1 MTMDKMI
8 LADYV
13 DRVYGWAVSHTFS
26 CDEADELSQEILLT
40 ALRKLPGLRD
50 DSRFEP
56 WLWSIAKNTERSFRR
71 SRGMA
76 RSLVSID
83 LIPEMPDAP
92 DDSAEVEETESQLRL
107 SISRLSALYREII
120 ILYYYDGLSTKN
132 ISERLGIPEGTVTW
146 RLSEARRKLKKE
158 CENMEITALRPVK
171 MRLDI
176 YGSGNFPIGAV
187 MPNEFID
194 DALSQNILWQAYEQ
208 PLSVEELSTRC
219 GVPAF
224 YIEDCVSNLKKRGAV
239 IEPSR
244 GRFLT
249 DFAIMSDKHGLW
261 IEENAP
267 KAVKPLADDVFEALT
282 RLCDDMKSVGHYR
295 ADKSELELTYL
306 YGVMAFS
313 HLSAKYCKL
322 PYPEIPDS
330 YDGNNWR
337 YIGHTEREHPVRSL
351 GCQNNSNAGSR
362 GHYSGSQY
370 NFAGFAWRRMIT
382 DLELNVCED
391 LLSGQTE
398 DKLNFASCVRDGF
411 VSDDGRQRS
420 LIPAFRRGE
429 YDEFCAFA
437 EKEFSGIVPAW
448 DGMITELAAG
458 YAKLFPKH
466 LADDAARL
474 SRYFWFSMFA
484 EVCREWQE
492 SGRLER
498 PAAGSYC
505 DVMIERA
512 AR

>member
-13 DRVYGWAVSHTFS
+13 DRVYGWSVRHTFS

-56 WLWSIAKNTERSFRR
+56 WLWSIAKNTERAFRR
-71 SRGMA
+71 SRGKA

-83 LIPEMPDAP
+83 LIPEIPDAP
-92 DDSAEVEETESQLRL
+92 DEAAEAEETESRLRL
-107 SISRLSALYREII
+107 SVSRLSAIYREII
-120 ILYYYDGLSTKN
+120 LLHYYDGLSTKN

-158 CENMEITALRPVK
+158 CGNMEETALRPVK
-171 MRLDI
+171 MRIDI
-176 YGSGNFPIGAV
+176 YGSGNFQIGAV
-187 MPNEFID
+187 TPEELIS

-208 PLSVEELSTRC
+208 PLSVEELSSRC

-224 YIEDCVSNLKKRGAV
+224 YIEDSLSNLKKRGAV
-239 IEPSR
+239 IEPFR
-244 GRFLT
+244 GKFLT

-261 IEENAP
+261 LEENAP
-267 KAVKPLADDVFEALT
+267 KAVEPLSDEIFAALT
-282 RLCDDMKSVGHYR
+282 RLSADMKSVGFYR
-295 ADKSELELTYL
+295 AGKSESELTYL
-306 YGVMAFS
+306 YGAMAFS
-313 HLSAKYCKL
+313 YLSAKYCKL

-337 YIGHTEREHPVRSL
+337 YIGHTEKEHPVRSL
-351 GCQNNSNAGSR
+351 GCQNNSNNGSR
-362 GHYSGSQY
+362 GHFSGSQY
-370 NFAGFAWRRMIT
+370 CFAGFGWRRMIT

-391 LLSGQTE
+391 LLNGSTE
-398 DKLNFASCVRDGF
+398 DKANFASCVRDGF
-411 VSDDGRQRS
+411 VSDDGQKRS
-420 LIPAFRRGE
+420 LIPAFRRAE
-429 YDEFCAFA
+429 YEKFCTFVK
-437 EKEFSGIVPAW
+437 KEFADIVPAW
-448 DGMITELAAG
+448 DSVIFKLAAG

-484 EVCREWQE
+484 EVCRKWQE
-492 SGRLER
+492 SGRIER

-512 AR
+512 DR

>member
-13 DRVYGWAVSHTFS
+13 DRVYGWSVSHTFS

-71 SRGMA
+71 SRGMT
-76 RSLVSID
+76 RLLVSID
-83 LIPEMPDAP
+83 LIPEMPDEP
-92 DDSAEVEETESQLRL
+92 DDSVEVEETESQLRL

-158 CENMEITALRPVK
+158 CEDMEITALRPVK

-208 PLSVEELSTRC
+208 PLSVEELSARC

-224 YIEDCVSNLKKRGAV
+224 YIEDSLANLKKRGAV

-244 GRFLT
+244 GKFLT
-249 DFAIMSDKHGLW
+249 DFAIMSDKHGIW

-267 KAVKPLADDVFEALT
+267 KAVEPFADDVFEALT
-282 RLCDDMKSVGHYR
+282 RLYDDMKAVGHYR

-313 HLSAKYCKL
+313 HLSARYCKL
-322 PYPEIPDS
+322 PYPGIPNS

-337 YIGHTEREHPVRSL
+337 YIGHTEKEHPVRSL
-351 GCQNNSNAGSR
+351 GCQNNSNQGSR

-382 DLELNVCED
+382 DSELNVCED
-391 LLSGQTE
+391 LLSGSTE
-398 DKLNFASCVRDGF
+398 DKLNFANCVRDGF

-420 LIPAFRRGE
+420 LIPAFRRSE
-429 YDEFCAFA
+429 YEGFCNFA
-437 EKEFSGIVPAW
+437 EKEFSGLVPAW
-448 DGMITELAAG
+448 DGMIVELAAG

-484 EVCREWQE
+484 EVCRKWQE
-492 SGRLER
+492 SGRLAR

-505 DVMIERA
+505 DVMIERI
-512 AR
+512 